1 MKTIANPARGRRRST
16 LFRSALA
23 GMAVLTLSACDDLL
37 EVEDPD
43 VTLSED
49 LFDPGNLPAL
59 RATAV
64 GDFAAAF
71 SGTSSTAVPGL
82 VHASGLLAD
91 EFWHS
96 GTFGQNREMDR
107 RQVSVSNGFI
117 QNMAR
122 NMYRARR
129 VATLGFES
137 YEQNDPNT
145 AAQAEMANIQGFIYV
160 FFAENF
166 CSGVPFSEV
175 LPDGR
180 FEYSGPLTT
189 TQMFER
195 AIEQFGVAQ
204 QVAQAAGSTH
214 QLRLATLGE
223 ARARL
228 GLGQRAQAAAL
239 VNGIPTGWIYYVE
252 HSANTGRQNNGVW
265 GNNHGRREIALAS
278 EEGGNGI
285 DFRRGDGA
293 RMQVVNADPRLPWR
307 WDEGAAD
314 SRSIHYFQLKYST
327 QSDSVA
333 LASGVQA
340 RLIEAEALL
349 DGGQSSAYL
358 GIINGLRADVG
369 LGPLSDPGEA
379 PARIDQFFTERAMFL
394 FGTANRLSDLR
405 RLVRQYGRTRDTVFP
420 TGTYFRP
427 GIEGMRTDGVYAND
441 VNFPV
446 TIDEENNPQFE
457 QCIDRNA

>member
-1 MKTIANPARGRRRST
+1 MKTIANPTRGRRRSK
-16 LFRSALA
+16 LLGPALA
-23 GMAVLTLSACDDLL
+23 GLAVLTLSACSDLL
-37 EVEDPD
+37 EVDDPD

-59 RATAV
+59 RATAL

-71 SGTSSTAVPGL
+71 SGTSSTGVPGL

-137 YEQNDPNT
+137 YQQNDPNT
-145 AAQAEMANIQGFIYV
+145 AQQAEMANIQAFIYV

-180 FEYSGPLTT
+180 FEYAGPLTT

-195 AIEQFGVAQ
+195 AIEQFGVAR
-204 QVAQAAGSTH
+204 QVAQAAGSTD
-214 QLRLATLGE
+214 QLRLATVGE

-228 GLGQRAQAAAL
+228 GVGQRAQAAAL
-239 VNGIPTGWIYYVE
+239 VADIPTTWVYNIE
-252 HSANTGRQNNGVW
+252 HSANTGRQNNGIW

-278 EEGGNGI
+278 EEGGNGV

-293 RMQVVNADPRLPWR
+293 GGVIISADPRLPWS
-307 WDEGAAD
+307 WAEGAAD
-314 SRSIHYFQLKYST
+314 SRSIHYFQQKYPLQASP
-327 QSDSVA
+327 VA

-349 DGGQSSAYL
+349 DGGQSGAYL
-358 GIINGLRADVG
+358 GIINALRADVG
-369 LGPLSDPGEA
+369 LGALTDPGAA

-405 RLVRQYGRTRDTVFP
+405 RLVRQYGRNRDTVFP
-420 TGTYFRP
+420 SGTYYRP
-427 GIEGMRTDGVYAND
+427 GVEGLRTDGVYAND